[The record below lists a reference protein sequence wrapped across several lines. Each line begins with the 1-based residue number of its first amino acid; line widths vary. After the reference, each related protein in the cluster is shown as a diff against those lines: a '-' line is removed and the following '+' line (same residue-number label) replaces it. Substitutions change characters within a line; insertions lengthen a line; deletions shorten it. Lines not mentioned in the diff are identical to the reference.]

1 MTTVTLDHLTGII
14 DAAWGDYQSIL
25 ANLSLDN
32 PASTGGW
39 TPRQVL
45 SHVIGAWNRTP
56 LQAGFFLA
64 GANAVPVL
72 FHDPYWISE
81 YQNAPLPA
89 FRAALLA
96 ALEGNKAFLRSL
108 EPADLD
114 CTIPLPDFG
123 GEVSLGSFLVNS
135 YQRHITD
142 MHMPQLRAFLPT

>member
-1 MTTVTLDHLTGII
+1 MTPVTLDQLTAII
-14 DAAWGDYQSIL
+14 DAAWTDYQPIL

-64 GANAVPVL
+64 DASAVPVL

-81 YQNAPLPA
+81 YQGAPLPA
-89 FRAALLA
+89 FRLALLA

-108 EPADLD
+108 QPADLD
-114 CTIPLPDFG
+114 CAITSPDFG
-123 GEVSLGSFLVNS
+123 GGLPLGAFLLTS

-142 MHMPQLRAFLPT
+142 MHMPQLRAFLAA

>member
-1 MTTVTLDHLTGII
+1 MPPVTLDQLTAII
-14 DAAWGDYQSIL
+14 DAAWTDYQPIL

-32 PASTGGW
+32 PASTEGW

-45 SHVIGAWNRTP
+45 SHVIGAWNRAP

-64 GANAVPVL
+64 GASAVPVL

-89 FRAALLA
+89 LRSALLS

-108 EPADLD
+108 QPADLERA
-114 CTIPLPDFG
+114 IFMPDFG
-123 GEVSLGSFLVNS
+123 VDLPLGAFLLTA
-135 YQRHITD
+135 YQSHIID
-142 MHMPQLRAFLPT
+142 MHMPQLRALLTP